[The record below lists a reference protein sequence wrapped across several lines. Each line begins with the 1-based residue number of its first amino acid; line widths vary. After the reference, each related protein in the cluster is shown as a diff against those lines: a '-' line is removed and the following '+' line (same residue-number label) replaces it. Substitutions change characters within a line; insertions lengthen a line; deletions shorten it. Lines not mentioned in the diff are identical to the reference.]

1 MTKSDVNNDEFLSI
15 GSFASMSLDPADYHC
30 EPEEADRFMSQTASD
45 LFKKVLTQIKQ
56 GKICHVA
63 QKTIGLSDYLV
74 VDLHDFR
81 CKHFHLPDDKDLH
94 YPIQAS
100 IGVET
105 LDSNIFKRAEKY
117 REGVYV
123 WLADGGKIEDDI
135 FIPDENFMQEEM
147 LRLEAEEKA
156 LETLK
161 QRLNTLGLKWMN
173 KEQSQNELERLL
185 SGIEPRK
192 QTLDDLET
200 AQWHYMDV
208 VEITSSGL
216 FDEEQLGKERR
227 DQPHLLKKE
236 GDLTVFEDD
245 QCILFMSQKHGIS
258 LPLCAAYVLSDAWR

>member
-1 MTKSDVNNDEFLSI
+1 
-15 GSFASMSLDPADYHC
+15 
-30 EPEEADRFMSQTASD
+30 
-45 LFKKVLTQIKQ
+45 
-56 GKICHVA
+56 
-63 QKTIGLSDYLV
+63 
-74 VDLHDFR
+74 
-81 CKHFHLPDDKDLH
+81 
-94 YPIQAS
+94 
-100 IGVET
+100 
-105 LDSNIFKRAEKY
+105 
-117 REGVYV
+117 
-123 WLADGGKIEDDI
+123 
-135 FIPDENFMQEEM
+135 
-147 LRLEAEEKA
+147 
-156 LETLK
+156 
-161 QRLNTLGLKWMN
+161 MN